1 MANKIVREI
10 IHAKGIDIGIYTK
23 DFENE
28 YISLTDI
35 AKYRNNNDPRFVIQN
50 WMRNR
55 NTVEFLAVWEELH
68 NPDFNRVQFEAVR
81 SEAGLNRF
89 VMTPT
94 KWIEQTNAIGIVSK
108 AGRYGGGTYA
118 HSDIAM
124 AFATWISPEFQ
135 LYIMKDYRRLKQ
147 DENSRFSLDWNLN
160 RALSKVNYRIHTD
173 EVKENLIPPELT
185 PEQIAY
191 TYASE
196 ADLLN
201 VALFGQTAK
210 QWKNN
215 NPSKKGNVRDDANLN
230 QLLVLANMESY
241 NATKRDTGL
250 SKNGDT
256 YPYTSAYISD
266 GESYP
271 INQSDS
277 ETEKTVDAMDD
288 VNAYIEIIKEN
299 IEYDHHMK
307 YGEWQDKALYDELF
321 EVICEV
327 VCVKHKTVRI
337 AGEDYP
343 YELVKSKF
351 LKLNSS
357 HLNYVIGCMKNTT
370 TKITNIKAYMVTTL
384 YNAPSTI
391 NHYYQQE
398 VQHDMYGGGWHEKGI
413 V

>member
-35 AKYRNNNDPRFVIQN
+35 AKYRNDNDPRFVIQN

-68 NPDFNRVQFEAVR
+68 NPDFNRVQFGAVR

-173 EVKENLIPPELT
+173 AVKENLIPPELT

-215 NPSKKGNVRDDANLN
+215 NPGKKGNVRDDANLN

-241 NATKRDTGL
+241 NAILIEQGKSQSERLILLRNLAIRQMDTLVSINL
-250 SKNGDT
+250 SAVSALPGGDM
-256 YPYTSAYISD
+256 YI
-266 GESYP
+266 EERE
-271 INQSDS
+271 NQSIFIHLCLDNHADRWLFS
-277 ETEKTVDAMDD
+277 GCTE
-288 VNAYIEIIKEN
+288 N
-299 IEYDHHMK
+299 
-307 YGEWQDKALYDELF
+307 
-321 EVICEV
+321 
-327 VCVKHKTVRI
+327 
-337 AGEDYP
+337 
-343 YELVKSKF
+343 
-351 LKLNSS
+351 
-357 HLNYVIGCMKNTT
+357 KNES
-370 TKITNIKAYMVTTL
+370 VL
-384 YNAPSTI
+384 RL
-391 NHYYQQE
+391 
-398 VQHDMYGGGWHEKGI
+398 
-413 V
+413 

>member
-1 MANKIVREI
+1 M
-10 IHAKGIDIGIYTK
+10 
-23 DFENE
+23 
-28 YISLTDI
+28 TDI
-35 AKYRNNNDPRFVIQN
+35 AKYRNDNDPRFVIQN

-81 SEAGLNRF
+81 SETGLNRF

-147 DENSRFSLDWNLN
+147 DENSRLSLDWNLN

-173 EVKENLIPPELT
+173 AVKENLIPPELT

-215 NPSKKGNVRDDANLN
+215 NPGKKGNVRDDANLN

-241 NATKRDTGL
+241 NAIL
-250 SKNGDT
+250 
-256 YPYTSAYISD
+256 
-266 GESYP
+266 
-271 INQSDS
+271 
-277 ETEKTVDAMDD
+277 
-288 VNAYIEIIKEN
+288 IEEGKSRVS
-299 IEYDHHMK
+299 
-307 YGEWQDKALYDELF
+307 Q
-321 EVICEV
+321 VI
-327 VCVKHKTVRI
+327 TPF
-337 AGEDYP
+337 D
-343 YELVKSKF
+343 
-351 LKLNSS
+351 
-357 HLNYVIGCMKNTT
+357 
-370 TKITNIKAYMVTTL
+370 MVTSKTSFNVIPAL
-384 YNAPSTI
+384 FNTSFGSLIPWLLPHSFICVCIKNLLTDRCIYLVYTRKANLSIPYSHSTNKATCVINLLGSVCAGGPSR
-391 NHYYQQE
+391 
-398 VQHDMYGGGWHEKGI
+398 
-413 V
+413 